1 MRALVL
7 ALGAALLL
15 AGCGQK
21 IDPKKIEGRWLAENY
36 RFQGLKL
43 PISPDLQISEKQLAL
58 GMGLEPLPLK
68 GLEADG
74 KEVTLLTEFG
84 IDLVFSFENDD
95 RIYFT
100 VPVLGERI
108 YYQRAKSVATASAP
122 PSSAAVAAPAV
133 NVAARAQAPA
143 PAAAPVAAP
152 LAAAAPSSAPQA
164 ATLSAAAPQSPAAP
178 RSEAEQQYL
187 QSLAAV
193 RRGDKDEALR
203 ALSTA
208 LAQGFRDWPRIRQEP
223 AFDALRQDV
232 RYQVMESRWK

>member
-84 IDLVFSFENDD
+84 IDLVVSFENDD

-133 NVAARAQAPA
+133 NAAARAQAPA
-143 PAAAPVAAP
+143 PAAAP
-152 LAAAAPSSAPQA
+152 SSAPQP
-164 ATLSAAAPQSPAAP
+164 ATLSAAAPQPPAAS

-208 LAQGFRDWPRIRQEP
+208 FAQGFRDWSRIRQEP